1 MSNFTKIDSNTIS
14 YQITSNQNFQNDS
27 FNFVIDPTLMPG
39 SACYDSNSSEKV
51 IKYNIDK
58 YESIISIEHTFEQI
72 YNQYISSGKL
82 NIKNKEYGTW
92 VNYNND
98 DEKYYIRFSY
108 LFTIKTDYS
117 TLPAC
122 KYFTTRFSEF
132 PAKEYHYA
140 NKSSC
145 DTCSHPT
152 IVENSNNE
160 ISLCHYRSSLKSF
173 SICPL
178 YTEDILHTSS
188 YKIKS
193 KFSEETFV
201 ITSKAYRSN
210 DSSKVIA
217 SIYQTLPDET
227 EIVIQTISLDTLSG
241 ASYDDF
247 FSNLKEITD
256 EVLDAFCDTHI
267 IDSIENN
274 SNETSVQ
281 IQKKSYITSL
291 V

>member
-1 MSNFTKIDSNTIS
+1 
-14 YQITSNQNFQNDS
+14 
-27 FNFVIDPTLMPG
+27 MPG

-160 ISLCHYRSSLKSF
+160 ISLCHYRLSVKSF

-227 EIVIQTISLDTLSG
+227 EIVIQTISLDTLSYVLCVVYTIKLLLLLLL
-241 ASYDDF
+241 SDVYWNINYLFPF
-247 FSNLKEITD
+247 FSD
-256 EVLDAFCDTHI
+256 VLRVFYYKTSYNQPFFFFFVVYPYRYT
-267 IDSIENN
+267 SIFN
-274 SNETSVQ
+274 
-281 IQKKSYITSL
+281 YR
-291 V
+291 